1 MSRVRNSLRA
11 ARLAAQFSQEAL
23 GQAAGISRQAYAA
36 VESGSA
42 VPSTEVALRLA
53 RALGSTVEQLFLL
66 PDEARPTVL
75 ATVVGDALP
84 AQEPRRV
91 RLVRVGGRLL
101 ARPLTGAAGIL
112 RLLPWA
118 DGLALDGLEQS
129 DCVRVELLNEI
140 PGAERTLVM
149 LGCDPAAALLALVLQ
164 ARGLDLMWS
173 EEGSLAALEGLARG
187 EAHVAGCHLLDP
199 STGIYNLPWITR
211 YVPFPCTVVTFAV
224 WQQGLIVS
232 PGNPAR
238 LRDVADLA
246 RPGVR
251 IVNRPAGTGARMLLE
266 RALAQVGIPVQH
278 LDGHDRCAPGHLAVA
293 EAVRTGLV
301 DAGIGVQAAAVAA
314 GLDFIPLGEERY
326 DLVVPNHFLDLAGV
340 VALLDVMRRPGLREQ
355 VEALGGYDAAMM
367 GEATAAVP
375 TAQGA

>member
-1 MSRVRNSLRA
+1 MSKLRNALRG
-11 ARLAAQFSQEAL
+11 ARLTARLSQEAL
-23 GQAAGISRQAYAA
+23 GQAAGISRQAYSA

-53 RALGSTVEQLFLL
+53 RALGTTVEQLFLL
-66 PDEARPTVL
+66 PDDTRPAVL
-75 ATVVGDALP
+75 AEVVGDPLP

-118 DGLALDGLEQS
+118 DGLARPGVESSNYAQ
-129 DCVRVELLNEI
+129 VELLNAI
-140 PGAERTLVM
+140 PEAERTLVM

-164 ARGLDLMWS
+164 GRGIDLLWS
-173 EEGSLAALEGLARG
+173 EEGSQAALEGLARG

-199 STGIYNLPWITR
+199 DTGIYNLPWITR
-211 YVPFPCTVVTFAV
+211 LVPFPCTVVNFAV
-224 WQQGLIVS
+224 WRQGLMLAA
-232 PGNPAR
+232 GNPAR
-238 LRDVADLA
+238 LHDVADLA

-251 IVNRPAGTGARMLLE
+251 IVNRPAGTGARLALE
-266 RALAQVGIPVQH
+266 RSLAQVGVSIEQ
-278 LDGHDRCAPGHLAVA
+278 LEGHDRCAPGHLAVA

-301 DAGIGVQAAAVAA
+301 DAGIGVQAAAAAA

-326 DLVVPNHFLDLAGV
+326 DLVIPNHFLDLAGV
-340 VALLDVMRRPGLREQ
+340 AALLDVLRRPGLREQ
-355 VEALGGYDAAMM
+355 VEALGGYDAASM
-367 GEATAAVP
+367 GDATA
-375 TAQGA
+375 TAPALQGV